1 MGTILIIDDNS
12 VNRFLLNT
20 MLKETYQILEASS
33 GEDGIRIAK
42 SRKVDLILLDILMP
56 NMDGYETAGYLK
68 DDPRTHKIPI
78 IFVTALADE
87 DTRSKAKL
95 CGAADVITKPVSSS
109 LLKARIQS
117 YFSKGS

>member
-12 VNRFLLNT
+12 VNRFLLNV
-20 MLKETYQILEASS
+20 MLNGTYQLLEASS

-42 SRKVDLILLDILMP
+42 TRKIDMILLDILMP
-56 NMDGYETAGYLK
+56 NMDGYATASYLK
-68 DDPRTHKIPI
+68 ADPKTHKIPI
-78 IFVTALADE
+78 IFVTAMAGE
-87 DTRSKAKL
+87 SIRAKAKL

-117 YFSKGS
+117 YFTKGS

>member
-12 VNRFLLNT
+12 VNRFLLNI
-20 MLKETYQILEASS
+20 MLTETYQILEASS

-42 SRKVDLILLDILMP
+42 TRKIDMILLDILMP
-56 NMDGYETAGYLK
+56 NMDGFETATHLK
-68 DDPRTHKIPI
+68 ADPKTHKIPI

-87 DTRSKAKL
+87 DTRNKAKL

-109 LLKARIQS
+109 LLRARIQS
-117 YFSKGS
+117 YFTKGN